1 MDSLPSNLLTS
12 PADDTSAQGQQLASL
27 DTSFK
32 SQEQQQQP
40 TQIYTTVGSVYNP
53 QAAQPLQPPARRGR
67 TIKWPPTPHS
77 ESTHSHLP
85 KSTLNVLPYRNNISH
100 ISQSPPATLNS
111 FHHYS
116 PLRQNFDRAVSPCGS
131 PGPHH
136 LLSQD
141 SDIHLRTGMAL
152 PNMSRGNSPAA
163 TTAVGS
169 DKRDDANVYS
179 DYDEDVEGV
188 EHLKQMSVKTLTNL
202 ASYLNPMQKAAQKLL
217 SRARPIAAATPTYA
231 QARQSPL
238 YHQPS
243 GIMGKQRS
251 LPLSGLRHT
260 RSDPVAATSLQPERF
275 DDNGY
280 RNRTFRPPPGFTA
293 PLQKNTIGPGF
304 QARRPPTPSTSLFQG
319 AGVPQ
324 PLTAGPPGQRH
335 YRTSALE
342 STFSAMQNRFRRT
355 PGLDDDSSMPNPYN
369 EQIHRRHLVY
379 SGDGESSP
387 SFRSERAS
395 SRQKV
400 LGLDRAAMLETA
412 AMGLDKPKEQTKSK
426 ILVDTLGAEEAHKWY
441 PGGIPTEFNYDTM
454 VVPED
459 WTKDYPLDNTH
470 ERRRVE
476 SLATHM
482 DGMIR
487 HFYSGTEM
495 SNKTIAEAI
504 EEKNRRVLKRTL
516 GVIGGER
523 SKTKGKIESPK
534 IAIDDAIKIP
544 AHEHVKPLLSMAL
557 QTLANLQ
564 ESPAQCQSAWN

>member
-1 MDSLPSNLLTS
+1 MDSLASDRLTS
-12 PADDTSAQGQQLASL
+12 PADDTSARGEQQAPL
-27 DTSFK
+27 DK

-53 QAAQPLQPPARRGR
+53 QAAQPLLPPARRGR

-77 ESTHSHLP
+77 ESTHCHLP
-85 KSTLNVLPYRNNISH
+85 KPTLNALPYRSNISH

-131 PGPHH
+131 PPPHH
-136 LLSQD
+136 PLSQH
-141 SDIHLRTGMAL
+141 SDIRLRAGMAL
-152 PNMSRGNSPAA
+152 PNMSRGNSPGA
-163 TTAVGS
+163 TTAVDP
-169 DKRDDANVYS
+169 DKPDDTNIYS

-188 EHLKQMSVKTLTNL
+188 EYLKQMSVKTLTNL

-217 SRARPIAAATPTYA
+217 SRARPIAAANPTYA

-243 GIMGKQRS
+243 GIMGEQRS
-251 LPLSGLRHT
+251 LPFSSLRHT

-280 RNRTFRPPPGFTA
+280 PNRSFRPPPGFTA
-293 PLQKNTIGPGF
+293 PAQKNTIRPGF
-304 QARRPPTPSTSLFQG
+304 QARRPPTPSASLFRG
-319 AGVPQ
+319 SGVPQ

-342 STFSAMQNRFRRT
+342 STFSAMQNSFRRT
-355 PGLDDDSSMPNPYN
+355 PGLNDDGLISNPYN
-369 EQIHRRHLVY
+369 EQIHRRHLVF

-387 SFRSERAS
+387 SFGSERGS
-395 SRQKV
+395 SRQEV
-400 LGLDRAAMLETA
+400 LGLDKAVMLETA
-412 AMGLDKPKEQTKSK
+412 AMGLDKPNEQTKSQV
-426 ILVDTLGAEEAHKWY
+426 LADTLGAEEVDKWY

-476 SLATHM
+476 TLATHM
-482 DGMIR
+482 DGTIR
-487 HFYSGTEM
+487 HFYSGSDM
-495 SNKTIAEAI
+495 PNKTIAEAI

-523 SKTKGKIESPK
+523 SKTKGKIENTK
-534 IAIDDAIKIP
+534 ISNEDAIKIP

-564 ESPAQCQSAWN
+564 ESPAQCRSSWD

>member
-1 MDSLPSNLLTS
+1 MDSLPSNRLTS
-12 PADDTSAQGQQLASL
+12 PGDDISAQGQQLASL

-85 KSTLNVLPYRNNISH
+85 KPTLNALPYRNNISH
-100 ISQSPPATLNS
+100 ISQSPPNPLNS
-111 FHHYS
+111 FHRYS

-131 PGPHH
+131 PAPHN
-136 LLSQD
+136 LLSRD
-141 SDIHLRTGMAL
+141 SDTHLRTGMTL
-152 PNMSRGNSPAA
+152 PNMSRGNSPGAN
-163 TTAVGS
+163 TAVGS
-169 DKRDDANVYS
+169 DKHDDTNIYS
-179 DYDEDVEGV
+179 DHDEDVEGV

-202 ASYLNPMQKAAQKLL
+202 ASYLNPMQRAAQKLL

-238 YHQPS
+238 YHRPS
-243 GIMGKQRS
+243 GIMGEQRS
-251 LPLSGLRHT
+251 LPLSSLRHT
-260 RSDPVAATSLQPERF
+260 RSDPVAATGLQPERF

-280 RNRTFRPPPGFTA
+280 RNRSFRPPPGFAAT
-293 PLQKNTIGPGF
+293 LQKNTIGTGF
-304 QARRPPTPSTSLFQG
+304 QARRPPTPSASLFQG
-319 AGVPQ
+319 SGVPQ
-324 PLTAGPPGQRH
+324 PLMAGPPGQRH
-335 YRTSALE
+335 YRTPALE
-342 STFSAMQNRFRRT
+342 STFSAMQNGFRRT
-355 PGLDDDSSMPNPYN
+355 PGIDDDGSVPNPYN
-369 EQIHRRHLVY
+369 EHIHRRYLVY

-387 SFRSERAS
+387 SFGSERAS

-400 LGLDRAAMLETA
+400 LRLNRAAVLETT
-412 AMGLDKPKEQTKSK
+412 AMELDEPKEQTKSK
-426 ILVDTLGAEEAHKWY
+426 ILADTLGADEVDKWY
-441 PGGIPTEFNYDTM
+441 PGGIPKEFNYDIM

-459 WTKDYPLDNTH
+459 WTKDYPFDNTH

-482 DGMIR
+482 DRTIR
-487 HFYSGTEM
+487 HFYSGTDM

-523 SKTKGKIESPK
+523 SNTKGRIENPK
-534 IAIDDAIKIP
+534 IAIEDAIKIP
-544 AHEHVKPLLSMAL
+544 VHEHVKPLLSMAL

-564 ESPAQCQSAWN
+564 ESPAHCRSAWN

>member
-1 MDSLPSNLLTS
+1 MDFLASDRLTS
-12 PADDTSAQGQQLASL
+12 PADDTSARGQQLAAL

-77 ESTHSHLP
+77 ESIHSHLT
-85 KSTLNVLPYRNNISH
+85 KSTLNALPYRNNISH
-100 ISQSPPATLNS
+100 ISQPPPTTLNS

-131 PGPHH
+131 PAPHH

-141 SDIHLRTGMAL
+141 SDIHSRTGMAL
-152 PNMSRGNSPAA
+152 PNMSRGNSPGA

-169 DKRDDANVYS
+169 DKHDDTNIYS

-217 SRARPIAAATPTYA
+217 SRARPIATATPIYA

-243 GIMGKQRS
+243 GIMGEQRS
-251 LPLSGLRHT
+251 LPLSSLRHT

-280 RNRTFRPPPGFTA
+280 RNRSFRPPPGFAA

-304 QARRPPTPSTSLFQG
+304 QARRPPTPSASLFQG

-342 STFSAMQNRFRRT
+342 STFSAMQNGFRRT
-355 PGLDDDSSMPNPYN
+355 PGLDDDGSMPNPYN

-379 SGDGESSP
+379 SGDRESSP
-387 SFRSERAS
+387 SFGSERAS
-395 SRQKV
+395 SRQKM
-400 LGLDRAAMLETA
+400 LGLNRAAMLETA
-412 AMGLDKPKEQTKSK
+412 AMGLDEPKEQTKSK
-426 ILVDTLGAEEAHKWY
+426 ILADTLSAEEVDKWY
-441 PGGIPTEFNYDTM
+441 PGGIPTEFNYDTT

-459 WTKDYPLDNTH
+459 WTKDYPLGNTH

-482 DGMIR
+482 DGTIR
-487 HFYSGTEM
+487 HFYSGTGM

-523 SKTKGKIESPK
+523 SKTNGRIENSK
-534 IAIDDAIKIP
+534 IAIEDAIKIP

-564 ESPAQCQSAWN
+564 ESPAHCRSAWN

>member
-1 MDSLPSNLLTS
+1 MDSLPSNRLTS
-12 PADDTSAQGQQLASL
+12 PADDTSVRGQQLASL

-85 KSTLNVLPYRNNISH
+85 KSTLNALPYRNNISH
-100 ISQSPPATLNS
+100 ISQSPPTTLNN

-116 PLRQNFDRAVSPCGS
+116 PLRQNFDRAVNPCGS
-131 PGPHH
+131 PAPHH
-136 LLSQD
+136 IPSQD
-141 SDIHLRTGMAL
+141 SDIHLRTAMIL
-152 PNMSRGNSPAA
+152 PNMSRGNSPGA

-169 DKRDDANVYS
+169 DKHDGTNMYS

-238 YHQPS
+238 
-243 GIMGKQRS
+243 
-251 LPLSGLRHT
+251 
-260 RSDPVAATSLQPERF
+260 
-275 DDNGY
+275 
-280 RNRTFRPPPGFTA
+280 PPPGFTG
-293 PLQKNTIGPGF
+293 PPQKNTIGPGF
-304 QARRPPTPSTSLFQG
+304 QARRPSTPSASLLQG

-342 STFSAMQNRFRRT
+342 STFGAMQNSFRRT
-355 PGLDDDSSMPNPYN
+355 PGLDDNGSMPNPYN

-387 SFRSERAS
+387 SFGSERAP

-400 LGLDRAAMLETA
+400 FGLDRAAMLEAA

-426 ILVDTLGAEEAHKWY
+426 ILADTLGAEEVDKWY

-476 SLATHM
+476 SFATHM
-482 DGMIR
+482 DRTIR
-487 HFYSGTEM
+487 HFYSGTDM

-523 SKTKGKIESPK
+523 SKTKGKIENPK
-534 IAIDDAIKIP
+534 IAIEDAIKIP

-564 ESPAQCQSAWN
+564 ESPAHCRSAWN

>member
-1 MDSLPSNLLTS
+1 MDSLASNPLTS
-12 PADDTSAQGQQLASL
+12 PADDSSARVQQLASL
-27 DTSFK
+27 DTAFK

-85 KSTLNVLPYRNNISH
+85 KATLNALPYRSNISH
-100 ISQSPPATLNS
+100 ISQSPPTTLNS

-116 PLRQNFDRAVSPCGS
+116 PLRQNFDRAVTPCGS
-131 PGPHH
+131 PAPHH
-136 LLSQD
+136 LLRRD
-141 SDIHLRTGMAL
+141 SDIHLRAGMTL
-152 PNMSRGNSPAA
+152 PNMSRGNSPGA

-169 DKRDDANVYS
+169 DKHDDTNIHS

-188 EHLKQMSVKTLTNL
+188 EQLKQMSVKTLTNL

-217 SRARPIAAATPTYA
+217 SRARPIAAATPTYI
-231 QARQSPL
+231 QARQPPL

-243 GIMGKQRS
+243 GIMREQRS
-251 LPLSGLRHT
+251 LPFSSLRHT

-275 DDNGY
+275 DDNGCP
-280 RNRTFRPPPGFTA
+280 NRSFRPPPGLTA
-293 PLQKNTIGPGF
+293 LPQNNTIGPGF
-304 QARRPPTPSTSLFQG
+304 QARRAPTPSASQSRG

-342 STFSAMQNRFRRT
+342 STVSAMQNSFRRT
-355 PGLDDDSSMPNPYN
+355 PGLDDNGLMPNPYN

-379 SGDGESSP
+379 SGAGESS
-387 SFRSERAS
+387 SSVGSERPS

-400 LGLDRAAMLETA
+400 LGLDRVVMLETA
-412 AMGLDKPKEQTKSK
+412 AMELDTPKEQTKSK
-426 ILVDTLGAEEAHKWY
+426 ILADTLGAEEVDKWY

-459 WTKDYPLDNTH
+459 WTKDYPLENTH

-482 DGMIR
+482 DETIR
-487 HFYSGTEM
+487 HFYSGADTY
-495 SNKTIAEAI
+495 NKTLAEAI
-504 EEKNRRVLKRTL
+504 EEKNRRVLERTL

-523 SKTKGKIESPK
+523 SKTRGKIEKPK
-534 IAIDDAIKIP
+534 IAIEDAIKVP

-564 ESPAQCQSAWN
+564 ESPAHCRSAWN

>member
-1 MDSLPSNLLTS
+1 MDSLASNPLTS
-12 PADDTSAQGQQLASL
+12 PPDDTSARGQQLASL
-27 DTSFK
+27 DTAFK

-40 TQIYTTVGSVYNP
+40 SQIYTTVGSVYNP

-85 KSTLNVLPYRNNISH
+85 KPTLNALPYRTNISH
-100 ISQSPPATLNS
+100 MSQSSPTTLNS

-131 PGPHH
+131 PAPHH

-141 SDIHLRTGMAL
+141 SDIHLRTSMAL
-152 PNMSRGNSPAA
+152 PNMSRGNSPGAA
-163 TTAVGS
+163 TAVGS
-169 DKRDDANVYS
+169 DKHDDTNIYS

-217 SRARPIAAATPTYA
+217 SRARPIAAATPTYT
-231 QARQSPL
+231 QARQPPL

-243 GIMGKQRS
+243 GVMGEQRS
-251 LPLSGLRHT
+251 LPLSSLRHT
-260 RSDPVAATSLQPERF
+260 RSDPVAAASLRPERF

-280 RNRTFRPPPGFTA
+280 PNRPFGPPPGFRA
-293 PLQKNTIGPGF
+293 PPQKNTIGPGI
-304 QARRPPTPSTSLFQG
+304 QARRAPAPSASMLRG

-342 STFSAMQNRFRRT
+342 STVGAMQNGLRRT
-355 PGLDDDSSMPNPYN
+355 PGLDDDGLMPNPYN
-369 EQIHRRHLVY
+369 EKIHRGHLVY
-379 SGDGESSP
+379 SGDGEPSP
-387 SFRSERAS
+387 AFGSERAS

-400 LGLDRAAMLETA
+400 LGLDRAVMLETA
-412 AMGLDKPKEQTKSK
+412 AMGLDKPRGQTKSK
-426 ILVDTLGAEEAHKWY
+426 ILADTLGVEEVDKWY

-459 WTKDYPLDNTH
+459 WTRDYPLDNTH

-482 DGMIR
+482 DGTIR
-487 HFYSGTEM
+487 HFYSGADM
-495 SNKTIAEAI
+495 SNRTIAEAI

-516 GVIGGER
+516 GVIGGEM
-523 SKTKGKIESPK
+523 SKTKGKIEKPK
-534 IAIDDAIKIP
+534 IAVEDAIEIP

-564 ESPAQCQSAWN
+564 ESPAHCRPAWN